1 MDNSL
6 YQHYQD
12 LKQQLLFHNYRYHVM
27 DDPLISD
34 AEFDALF
41 IEFKAL
47 EAQHPDWVTPDS
59 PSQRAGGILA
69 SKFPRVEHPDP
80 ILSLASVFDVNGVRG
95 WYDRVSRIDDRV
107 ERAKFTVEPKI
118 DGLTVVLHYRN
129 GLFEMGATRGDG
141 EVGED
146 ISSNLRTIRSMPLRI
161 PVNPDGPKPP
171 AYLVVRGEAYI
182 SIKDFEK
189 LNRRLEEAGER
200 TYLNPRNT
208 AAGSLRQLDSALT
221 ASRPLKLLVY
231 SIVSAEGSV
240 PVTQMERLEYLK
252 ALGFPIP
259 EYSFCTNLD
268 DAIDACRS
276 LADRRDNLPFEA
288 DGSVIKINELSLA
301 GGLGFVGKDPRGA
314 LAFKFPSREVTT
326 KMISI
331 DVNVGRTGVLT
342 PYATL
347 EPVNIGGVI
356 VRQATLHNYDYIVE
370 KDIRIGDR
378 VQVKRSGDVIPYV
391 IGPILSART
400 GEETVFHM
408 PETCP
413 VCHQPSENLP
423 GDVFW
428 YCVNASCPAQLIRN
442 LENFVSRGAMDIVGA
457 GIRIVEQLVVEG
469 LVKDLA
475 DMYLLK
481 KEDLLKLEG
490 FGDKKA
496 DSLLASIEASRSRPL
511 ARLITGLGI
520 RGVGFVMANDLARYY
535 PDLDSLS
542 TASETGLMQI
552 PGLGPNIATSIVD
565 WFAKPSN
572 QAVLQ
577 KLKAAG
583 VWPRVEI
590 SSPGEEVQGP
600 LSGLTF
606 VVTGTL
612 PTLSRDGVKEYIQS
626 RGGKVT
632 DSISKKTSYLVLGED
647 PGSKYDKAKSLGV
660 PVIDEPSLR
669 KLAGEI

>member
-1 MDNSL
+1 
-6 YQHYQD
+6 
-12 LKQQLLFHNYRYHVM
+12 
-27 DDPLISD
+27 
-34 AEFDALF
+34 
-41 IEFKAL
+41 
-47 EAQHPDWVTPDS
+47 
-59 PSQRAGGILA
+59 
-69 SKFPRVEHPDP
+69 
-80 ILSLASVFDVNGVRG
+80 
-95 WYDRVSRIDDRV
+95 
-107 ERAKFTVEPKI
+107 
-118 DGLTVVLHYRN
+118 
-129 GLFEMGATRGDG
+129 
-141 EVGED
+141 
-146 ISSNLRTIRSMPLRI
+146 
-161 PVNPDGPKPP
+161 
-171 AYLVVRGEAYI
+171 
-182 SIKDFEK
+182 
-189 LNRRLEEAGER
+189 
-200 TYLNPRNT
+200 
-208 AAGSLRQLDSALT
+208 
-221 ASRPLKLLVY
+221 
-231 SIVSAEGSV
+231 
-240 PVTQMERLEYLK
+240 
-252 ALGFPIP
+252 
-259 EYSFCTNLD
+259 
-268 DAIDACRS
+268 
-276 LADRRDNLPFEA
+276 
-288 DGSVIKINELSLA
+288 
-301 GGLGFVGKDPRGA
+301 
-314 LAFKFPSREVTT
+314 
-326 KMISI
+326 
-331 DVNVGRTGVLT
+331 
-342 PYATL
+342 
-347 EPVNIGGVI
+347 
-356 VRQATLHNYDYIVE
+356 
-370 KDIRIGDR
+370 
-378 VQVKRSGDVIPYV
+378 
-391 IGPILSART
+391 
-400 GEETVFHM
+400 
-408 PETCP
+408 
-413 VCHQPSENLP
+413 
-423 GDVFW
+423 
-428 YCVNASCPAQLIRN
+428 LIRN
-442 LENFVSRGAMDIVGA
+442 LENFVSRGAMDSVGA